1 MHIFSRT
8 ELLFGSEAMERIYNS
23 SVIIFGIGGVGSFAA
38 EAVARSGVGRIA
50 LVDNDTVSLTNINRQ
65 LIALSSTVGRLKTEV
80 MKERIAQINPDC
92 RVEIFSR
99 FYSEEDTLGIELSDY
114 DYVVDAIDSVKA
126 KVFLITEANRLGVK
140 IISSMG
146 TGNKL
151 DPSRLAVCDIS
162 KTHTCPLAKVMRRE
176 LGLKGIKHLKVVFS
190 DEPPV
195 EIKGQTDEKVANKP
209 HIPGST
215 AFVPS
220 SAGLLIASAVIKELS
235 EQSNS

>member
-23 SVIIFGIGGVGSFAA
+23 SVIIFGVGGVGSFAA

-92 RVEIFSR
+92 RVEIFSE
-99 FYSEEDTLGIELSDY
+99 FYSEEDTLGIGLSDY

-190 DEPPV
+190 DESPV

>member
-23 SVIIFGIGGVGSFAA
+23 SVIIFGVGGVGSFAA

-92 RVEIFSR
+92 RVEIFSG
-99 FYSEEDTLGIELSDY
+99 FYSEEDTLGIGLSDY